1 MKKGNVLLLVF
12 FILSTMVYGQTYT
25 HTSTY
30 RQFFYNPYLFNPAFV
45 GINGTEINLSYRQ
58 QWINFEDAPVMTG
71 INYQHQS
78 SGKVSFGFN
87 LTSDKQVLLKKSSG
101 LLTFGY
107 TLPLGENHSLRFGL
121 SGGVGLNTLD
131 LDADELNSS
140 DPAVINASNNSFY
153 VDGNVGLVYNIS
165 NLRIGFAITD
175 LFNSQSFTPE
185 TFNKFSLSNLRNRLY
200 SISYRFNVGIM
211 ENFSIEPYFLYKQSQ
226 DGLQD
231 SWEAASL
238 IYYRNKVW
246 TGAGYNENKGLAAF
260 FGMNIKEKFK
270 FSYSYEFPP
279 FKSGEMST
287 SSHEL
292 HLTIKLGKKKA
303 IKTVT
308 TSKPQPKLV
317 LASEPEE
324 PVAEKEDSVDT
335 ESPENKTPGAPAK
348 NISPESAAK
357 KAATNPVTPEK
368 QSTGTP
374 TSSRPAKSFTVARG
388 HYVVVGVFSMIE
400 HSTRF
405 TKQLM
410 RNGYSAN
417 VTLNPKNHYY
427 YVYIFSTYDL
437 DEARRVR
444 NQYRWKNLFKE
455 AWVFTMD

>member
-1 MKKGNVLLLVF
+1 MRKGNVLLLFF
-12 FILSTMVYGQTYT
+12 FIISTMAYSQTYT

-58 QWINFEDAPVMTG
+58 QWINFDDAPVMTG

-78 SGKVSFGFN
+78 AGKVSYGFN
-87 LTSDKQVLLKKSSG
+87 LTSDKQVLLKKSSA

-107 TLPLGENHSLRFGL
+107 MLPLGENHSLRFGL
-121 SGGVGLNTLD
+121 SGGVGLNALD
-131 LDADELNSS
+131 LDADELNSN
-140 DPAVINASNNSFY
+140 DPAILNAAGNSFY
-153 VDGNVGLVYNIS
+153 VDGNVGLVYSIS
-165 NLRIGFAITD
+165 NLRVGFAITD
-175 LFNSQSFTPE
+175 LFNSQSFAPE

-200 SISYRFNVGIM
+200 SISYKFNVGIM
-211 ENFSIEPYFLYKQSQ
+211 ENFSVEPYFLYKQSQ

-246 TGAGYNENKGLAAF
+246 IGAGYNENKGLAAF

-279 FKSGEMST
+279 FTPQEMST

-303 IKTVT
+303 TKAVAQ
-308 TSKPQPKLV
+308 SKPQPKPI
-317 LASEPEE
+317 LASEPE
-324 PVAEKEDSVDT
+324 PVVEKEDSVDM
-335 ESPENKTPGAPAK
+335 ESAANKAPEAPVSK
-348 NISPESAAK
+348 NISPENAAK
-357 KAATNPVTPEK
+357 KAATNSVTLEKPVATKTP
-368 QSTGTP
+368 Q
-374 TSSRPAKSFTVARG
+374 RPAKSFTVARG

-410 RNGYSAN
+410 RNGYNAN
-417 VTLNPKNHYY
+417 VTLNPKNNFY

>member
-1 MKKGNVLLLVF
+1 MMRKGNVLLLFF
-12 FILSTMVYGQTYT
+12 FIISTMAYSQTYT

-58 QWINFEDAPVMTG
+58 QWINFDDAPVMTG

-78 SGKVSFGFN
+78 QGKVSYGFN
-87 LTSDKQVLLKKSSG
+87 LTSDKQVLLKKSSA

-107 TLPLGENHSLRFGL
+107 MLPLGENHSLRFGL
-121 SGGVGLNTLD
+121 SGGVGLNALD
-131 LDADELNSS
+131 LDADELNSN
-140 DPAVINASNNSFY
+140 DPAILNAADNSFY
-153 VDGNVGLVYNIS
+153 VDGNVGLVYSIS
-165 NLRIGFAITD
+165 NLRVGFAITD
-175 LFNSQSFTPE
+175 LFNSQSFAPE

-200 SISYRFNVGIM
+200 SISYKFNVGIM

-279 FKSGEMST
+279 FTTQEMST

-303 IKTVT
+303 TKAVAQ
-308 TSKPQPKLV
+308 SKPQPKPI
-317 LASEPEE
+317 LASEPE
-324 PVAEKEDSVDT
+324 PVVEKEDSVDT
-335 ESPENKTPGAPAK
+335 ESPEDKTPEAPVSK

-357 KAATNPVTPEK
+357 KAATNIVTSEK
-368 QSTGTP
+368 SVLTKMPQ
-374 TSSRPAKSFTVARG
+374 RPAKSFTVARG

-410 RNGYSAN
+410 RNGYNAN
-417 VTLNPKNHYY
+417 VTLNPKNNFY

-437 DEARRVR
+437 DEARKVR